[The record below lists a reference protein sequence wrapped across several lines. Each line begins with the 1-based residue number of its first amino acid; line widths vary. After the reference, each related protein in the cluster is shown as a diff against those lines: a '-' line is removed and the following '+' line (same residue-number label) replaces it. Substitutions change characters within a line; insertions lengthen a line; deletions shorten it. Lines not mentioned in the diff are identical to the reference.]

1 MVSVFF
7 QNKFINIL
15 YLIFLFIHPT
25 TVSGTKSG
33 TWARVRVW
41 IMTAVQLQ
49 WEQPLIPALSD
60 YTEIRGKEM
69 NCHMFVRGSC
79 KNLSD
84 LIMNCCDSA
93 VLVWWK

>member
-1 MVSVFF
+1 
-7 QNKFINIL
+7 
-15 YLIFLFIHPT
+15 
-25 TVSGTKSG
+25 
-33 TWARVRVW
+33 
-41 IMTAVQLQ
+41 MTAVQLQ

-93 VLVWWK
+93 VLVW

>member
-1 MVSVFF
+1 
-7 QNKFINIL
+7 
-15 YLIFLFIHPT
+15 
-25 TVSGTKSG
+25 
-33 TWARVRVW
+33 
-41 IMTAVQLQ
+41 MTAVQLQ

-93 VLVWWK
+93 VLVWRK